1 MISENPEKLR
11 SRQGKKAS
19 REEAREN
26 ESREEGKDKL
36 RNGLQKRT
44 KSTYAEVTSGLCV
57 GLENCWV
64 YQKKPNGEAG
74 IQTSNIHPQ
83 TRTEKSELQH
93 DSHYHKQIKVS
104 ISNTF
109 HESREDLFNHFSTL
123 ENLHSALSSHHIS
136 DVVISDGE
144 SMSSA
149 MLRLMQAMKMITGYN
164 EAQTLE
170 QNIVLSGRPLVA
182 TLRFGYL
189 GISRNPPTIDV
200 VWRRFDTR
208 SADGNTVQTEESEIQ
223 ASDEAILQMD
233 GSEEGIEAAAKP
245 DVSPKEMRELDER
258 SIALCH
264 GYAVAAI
271 DPVMRAKTVVG
282 RPDSPNSRFHPM
294 LNLRLDD
301 VHVGLQS
308 KEYTKQFREELKDI
322 TKLEKSTRITITN
335 ETLLIHAI
343 LTRLTNAPGKAE
355 AEKVKVYYILGDSK
369 ACYTKCSASVAGT
382 VLDRKIHWIESSS
395 NMEGHIYE
403 ENCFTTRDSNP
414 ALEQAEKCL
423 EEKVYNKGISVHVE
437 LSSDWSLERHRVLA
451 QYRAQPAPLPAGE
464 LAEISL
470 YEFRLRMFW
479 KK

>member
-1 MISENPEKLR
+1 MPSRCPPPLAFLTLSQEPRRSESQASNVNIPILYGYYSFDDKAFIKLNEFR
-11 SRQGKKAS
+11 ELRKAALQAGKESLKGG
-19 REEAREN
+19 EEAREN

-36 RNGLQKRT
+36 RSGLQKRT

-64 YQKKPNGEAG
+64 HQKKPNGEAG

-83 TRTEKSELQH
+83 TRIEKSELQH
-93 DSHYHKQIKVS
+93 DGHYYKHIKVS

-164 EAQTLE
+164 EAQTLK
-170 QNIVLSGRPLVA
+170 QNIVLSGRPLEA

-208 SADGNTVQTEESEIQ
+208 SADGTTVQTEESEIQ

-258 SIALCH
+258 SIALCIDFWSTCFAFVVTGH

-271 DPVMRAKTVVG
+271 DPVMRAKIVVG
-282 RPDSPNSRFHPM
+282 RPDFPNSRFHPM

-308 KEYTKQFREELKDI
+308 KEYTKECREELKDI

-343 LTRLTNAPGKAE
+343 LTRLTN
-355 AEKVKVYYILGDSK
+355 VNWL
-369 ACYTKCSASVAGT
+369 
-382 VLDRKIHWIESSS
+382 
-395 NMEGHIYE
+395 
-403 ENCFTTRDSNP
+403 
-414 ALEQAEKCL
+414 
-423 EEKVYNKGISVHVE
+423 
-437 LSSDWSLERHRVLA
+437 
-451 QYRAQPAPLPAGE
+451 PLKPE
-464 LAEISL
+464 
-470 YEFRLRMFW
+470 
-479 KK
+479 